1 MKLSI
6 CDLNF
11 VGGLVP
17 EDKESLK
24 DMILTTFNNC
34 VAEGAE
40 NLQLPDQP
48 LSYSSLIQV
57 LKDKGLLKSSCSTP
71 SSSRASPP
79 PSQSTEDI
87 DILALGYKQEVN
99 SLKKNYSCMT
109 LLLDQEYTKQGSLRG
124 HL

>member
-34 VAEGAE
+34 VADGAE

-57 LKDKGLLKSSCSTP
+57 LKDKGLLKSSLSTP
-71 SSSRASPP
+71 SSSRATPP
-79 PSQSTEDI
+79 PLPSSEEI
-87 DILALGYKQEVN
+87 DILALGYKQEVK
-99 SLKKNYSCMT
+99 SLKEYSF
-109 LLLDQEYTKQGSLRG
+109 
-124 HL
+124 